1 MITHCYPMIKFFRK
15 IRQNLL
21 MENKTGK
28 YFKYAIGEIILV
40 VIGIL
45 IALQINNWNE
55 ERKRLRQENT
65 ILLSLKFDFLESK
78 YRLQET
84 MKQQKASI
92 NRCVALIEM
101 FEGKRPIAPNDTIK
115 KFLAYGAYT
124 WFREELVTGAY
135 DALINT
141 GDSELITN
149 DELTR
154 NMAEFFSIAKSDFED
169 QESSMNA
176 LYNMKKIAE
185 TTLLPLAY
193 SEIRNGIG
201 LDTIRNPHEAASIK
215 FLFKQDAFFGHLFEK
230 TSLENIRYTIQQD
243 LLLRIE
249 QLLSILSEDIKDEE

>member
-1 MITHCYPMIKFFRK
+1 MIKLFRN
-15 IRQNLL
+15 IRQNLII
-21 MENKTGK
+21 ENKTGK
-28 YFKYAIGEIILV
+28 YLKYAIGEIVLV

-78 YRLQET
+78 NRLQET
-84 MKQQKASI
+84 MKQQKVSI
-92 NRCVALIEM
+92 NRCIALIEM

-115 KFLAYGAYT
+115 KFLTFGAYT

-135 DALINT
+135 DALINA
-141 GDSELITN
+141 GDSELIKN

-154 NMAEFFSIAKSDFED
+154 DMAEFFSIAKSDFED

-185 TTLLPLAY
+185 TTLIPLAY
-193 SEIRNGIG
+193 SEIRNRIG
-201 LDTIRNPHEAASIK
+201 LDTIRNPYEAESIK

-230 TSLENIRYTIQQD
+230 TGLEYLRYSIQQD
-243 LLLRIE
+243 LLFRIE
-249 QLLSILSEDIKDEE
+249 QILTILSEEIKDEE